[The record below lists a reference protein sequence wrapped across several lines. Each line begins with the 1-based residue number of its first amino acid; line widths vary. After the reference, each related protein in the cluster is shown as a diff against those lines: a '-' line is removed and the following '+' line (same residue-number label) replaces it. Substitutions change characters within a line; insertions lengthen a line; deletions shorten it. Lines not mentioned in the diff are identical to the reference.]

1 MRILA
6 VFAFSFSAAVF
17 MGVYLP
23 WDRLLLPLG
32 AGLALAGGL
41 GWLLLRRRGRLLRL
55 RTALVLSG
63 LAAGLVWTAAYTAV
77 FFAPARVLDG
87 RTVHLSGEVS
97 GWPRADEDGGFSIPV
112 RVEAGSD
119 RKSVV

>member
-6 VFAFSFSAAVF
+6 AFAFSFSAAVF

-41 GWLLLRRRGRLLRL
+41 GWL
-55 RTALVLSG
+55 
-63 LAAGLVWTAAYTAV
+63 
-77 FFAPARVLDG
+77 
-87 RTVHLSGEVS
+87 
-97 GWPRADEDGGFSIPV
+97 
-112 RVEAGSD
+112 D